1 MVPETGIEPVWGRPR
16 WILSP
21 VRLPISPLR
30 QNRAVYYGKRAE
42 SQILT
47 KRFDDLDY
55 LFLDVF
61 DLSET
66 VYALVKTEFFVV
78 VCDRSC
84 FAAVFF
90 ETRFNSLGVV
100 VGAAFDLCSFEDP
113 FR

>member
-30 QNRAVYYGKRAE
+30 QNRAVYYGKTAE

-47 KRFDDLDY
+47 QCFDDLDY

-66 VYALVKTEFFVV
+66 VYALVKTELFVV
-78 VCDRSC
+78 VCDGSG
-84 FAAVFF
+84 FAAVFL

-100 VGAAFDLCSFEDP
+100 IGPAFDLCSFEDS